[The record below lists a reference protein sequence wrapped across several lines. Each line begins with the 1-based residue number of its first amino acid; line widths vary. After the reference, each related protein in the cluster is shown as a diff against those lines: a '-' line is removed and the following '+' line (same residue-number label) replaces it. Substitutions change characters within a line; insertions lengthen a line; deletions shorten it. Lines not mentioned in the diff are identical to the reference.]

1 VTRRTGLVFVLDG
14 PSSVGKTTT
23 IHALQRRWTAD
34 QGGPLIEAG
43 LDRARAALGPG
54 ARGRWADLVDRI
66 EPSVAGRPDRFRY
79 GPLGRE
85 LVAGMHR
92 TAAAWARA
100 GFDVAVDHVIL
111 DVAMRNDLEE
121 ACHDLD
127 LVVVGMTCDPVV
139 LEDREAERIAR
150 AGDVT
155 RGRALAQ
162 AAAVLEVE
170 HEYTVDTTAS
180 TTDELV
186 DELLALVARLRRA

>member
-1 VTRRTGLVFVLDG
+1 MGSGLVLVLDG

-23 IHALQRRWTAD
+23 IHALQRRWTAE
-34 QGGPLIEAG
+34 QGGPLVEAG

-54 ARGRWADLVDRI
+54 ARGRWAELVDRI
-66 EPSVAGRPDRFRY
+66 EPSVAGLPARFRY

-85 LVAGMHR
+85 LVGGMHR

-111 DVAMRNDLEE
+111 DVAMLNDLRE
-121 ACHDLD
+121 ATAGLD
-127 LVVVGMTCDPVV
+127 VLLVGMTCDPVV
-139 LEDREAERIAR
+139 LEDRESDRVPGEP
-150 AGDVT
+150 DVV

-162 AAAVLEVE
+162 VAAVLEVA
-170 HEYTVDTTAS
+170 HELVIDSTAA

-186 DELLALVARLRRA
+186 SELLGIVARTRRA